1 MIQKQH
7 TNLGLD
13 PKFTKKVK
21 IAIVRPSYHEALNGN
36 LEKYCIATLLE
47 NGVKDSHIQTF
58 LVPGSW
64 ELPLMVQSIAESK
77 KFDAIVVF
85 GVIIKGETHH
95 FDMIANEVATALMQL
110 SLEYSIPVAM
120 EVLAVYHKKDAES
133 RAGSDEYNKGI
144 EGAAAALRMLE
155 ALQ

>member
-7 TNLGLD
+7 PDLGLD

-21 IAIVRPSYHEALNGN
+21 IAIVRPMYHNALNSN

-47 NGVKDSHIQTF
+47 NGVEDKNIQSF

-64 ELPLMVQSIAESK
+64 EIPLMVQSIAESK
-77 KFDAIVVF
+77 KFDAIVAF
-85 GVIIKGETHH
+85 GVIVRGETHH
-95 FDMIANEVATALMQL
+95 FDMIANEVSTALMQL

-120 EVLAVYHKKDAES
+120 EVLAVYDIKDAQK
-133 RAGSDEYNKGI
+133 RAGNDEYNKGI
-144 EGAAAALRMLE
+144 EGAAAALKMLE
-155 ALQ
+155 ALA